1 MRLERGHLNPV
12 TLIKP
17 VSYIPS
23 LVDPITEVS
32 TDKRLPFPVVSMLTD
47 TLVLNEVERDDLP
60 EVSLPWQQHNQVWK
74 GLLILKQ
81 MGSWHAYRLSK
92 NNRPVARRQKYAW
105 NV

>member
-1 MRLERGHLNPV
+1 LNPV

-32 TDKRLPFPVVSMLTD
+32 TDKRLPFPAVSMHTD

-60 EVSLPWQQHNQVWK
+60 EVSLP
-74 GLLILKQ
+74 
-81 MGSWHAYRLSK
+81 
-92 NNRPVARRQKYAW
+92 
-105 NV
+105 

>member
-1 MRLERGHLNPV
+1 MNPV

-32 TDKRLPFPVVSMLTD
+32 TDKRLPFPVVSMHTD

-60 EVSLPWQQHNQVWK
+60 EVSLPWQQHNQVWN
-74 GLLILKQ
+74 GLLILNKQ
-81 MGSWHAYRLSK
+81 IMGIPSIEAEEAAASSLSK
-92 NNRPVARRQKYAW
+92 
-105 NV
+105 

>member
-1 MRLERGHLNPV
+1 M

-32 TDKRLPFPVVSMLTD
+32 TDKRLPFPVVSMHTD

-60 EVSLPWQQHNQVWK
+60 EVSLP
-74 GLLILKQ
+74 
-81 MGSWHAYRLSK
+81 
-92 NNRPVARRQKYAW
+92 
-105 NV
+105 